1 MKKVVIEMTQKENDD
16 MRAEY
21 DFSGG
26 VRGKHYRDMRAGY
39 KVTVHRADGS
49 TLVKEI
55 TPVEGAVILEPDV
68 QEYFPDSD
76 SVNEA
81 LRGLIRLIP
90 AKYIAPAPH
99 NSNKAVGK

>member
-1 MKKVVIEMTQKENDD
+1 MKKVVVEVAEKDD
-16 MRAEY
+16 DGMRVEY

-26 VRGKHYRDMRAGY
+26 VRGKHYRAMKEGY
-39 KVTVHRADGS
+39 TVTIHQADGS
-49 TLVKEI
+49 TLVKEVM
-55 TPVEGAVILEPDV
+55 PKEGVVVLEPDV

-90 AKYIAPAPH
+90 AKTSPRA
-99 NSNKAVGK
+99 S